1 MIKTII
7 ISCFR
12 TNMLNCRYNRN
23 RCNSKTKEALP
34 RRRSSIQNNNLEITM
49 ISDQMI
55 IKIREKWS
63 IRSSKL
69 SQGSHRRRTC
79 NRDSRGPIQQRLRS
93 TPRSQTHI
101 RFITRVQEEL
111 SKWTTLVTKCTVGII
126 FIIQWPPR
134 AIKLK
139 INNSVLIKRIKK
151 IKTEWLKWVQILLQ
165 FKKGQLPLKMRIKF
179 KF

>member
-1 MIKTII
+1 MKCSKRLICKLTITLMKVMIKTII

-23 RCNSKTKEALP
+23 RCKSKTKEALP

-49 ISDQMI
+49 ISDQTR
-55 IKIREKWS
+55 IKIREKWF

-69 SQGSHRRRTC
+69 SQGSHHRRTC

-111 SKWTTLVTKCTVGII
+111 SK
-126 FIIQWPPR
+126 
-134 AIKLK
+134 
-139 INNSVLIKRIKK
+139 
-151 IKTEWLKWVQILLQ
+151 
-165 FKKGQLPLKMRIKF
+165 
-179 KF
+179 